1 MAIGSVAWLRNL
13 ECRFFPAGDVLLLF
27 AVVGLVLFLVRKWSD
42 KAILITAIILLIQPI
57 EWYHYIMSL
66 LNPAHAL
73 PDLGVGAM
81 YSEVAEYT
89 KAGNFLDFIWGNIT
103 LGQKASLYWAIGAG
117 RFLQTAGLFLLGLYI
132 GRKELFVT
140 SETHLRFWV
149 KVLIIA
155 AICFAPLYSLK
166 EQIMASD
173 NALIKQTVGTAFDMW
188 QKFAFTFV
196 LVSSFVLL
204 YQKEC
209 FRKAVSA
216 LRFYGKMSL
225 TNYIAQ
231 SIMGAIIYFP
241 FGLYLA
247 PYCGYTIS
255 LLIGFALFLLQ
266 VSFCNGGWQATNKV
280 PWKAYGINGLGCS
293 RTINK
298 KHEAVDT
305 ASSIYKP
312 DFISS
317 EEANNPHNLLLSSFL
332 SG

>member
-1 MAIGSVAWLRNL
+1 MPL
-13 ECRFFPAGDVLLLF
+13 FFPAGDVLLLF

-117 RFLQTAGLFLLGLYI
+117 RFLQTAGLFLLGTLY
-132 GRKELFVT
+132 RQKSNYSLQAKHT
-140 SETHLRFWV
+140 LRFWV

-173 NALIKQTVGTAFDMW
+173 NALIKQTVGTAFRHVAEICVYIHPRFLVCTLIPERML
-188 QKFAFTFV
+188 QEKLFQLCVFTV
-196 LVSSFVLL
+196 
-204 YQKEC
+204 
-209 FRKAVSA
+209 R
-216 LRFYGKMSL
+216 
-225 TNYIAQ
+225 
-231 SIMGAIIYFP
+231 
-241 FGLYLA
+241 
-247 PYCGYTIS
+247 
-255 LLIGFALFLLQ
+255 
-266 VSFCNGGWQATNKV
+266 
-280 PWKAYGINGLGCS
+280 
-293 RTINK
+293 
-298 KHEAVDT
+298 
-305 ASSIYKP
+305 
-312 DFISS
+312 
-317 EEANNPHNLLLSSFL
+317 
-332 SG
+332 